1 MPFSV
6 LPASRTISPV
16 RARENKLGLDPKH
29 IEDTSCSRFAVAGVR
44 GMFKKSEKT
53 MLKQEE
59 KVLIRTALMEYRYL
73 LFKTYH
79 GTDDEKSR
87 ISQVNK
93 LLQSWKI

>member
-1 MPFSV
+1 
-6 LPASRTISPV
+6 
-16 RARENKLGLDPKH
+16 
-29 IEDTSCSRFAVAGVR
+29 
-44 GMFKKSEKT
+44 

-79 GTDDEKSR
+79 GTEDEKSR

-93 LLQSWKI
+93 LLKSWKI

>member
-1 MPFSV
+1 MVSV
-6 LPASRTISPV
+6 
-16 RARENKLGLDPKH
+16 
-29 IEDTSCSRFAVAGVR
+29 
-44 GMFKKSEKT
+44 KKNGKA

-79 GTDDEKSR
+79 GTEDEKSR